1 MKMIKLYYSK
11 DNKYIIA
18 ELYNKYNK
26 ITVEYAENI
35 AILKQKILY
44 KLVNPKPNNNVYKYY
59 WKQFY
64 DKIKIP
70 TLICGVYSKKDISP
84 SKSENIKKKNVSSL
98 LYT

>member
-1 MKMIKLYYSK
+1 MLKLYYSK

-44 KLVNPKPNNNVYKYY
+44 KLVNPKPNNNVYTYY
-59 WKQFY
+59 WKIFY
-64 DKIKIP
+64 DKIKNI
-70 TLICGVYSKKDISP
+70 TEKEFNDRLEENMKD
-84 SKSENIKKKNVSSL
+84 NIGYVL
-98 LYT
+98 FY

>member
-1 MKMIKLYYSK
+1 MLKLYYSK

-44 KLVNPKPNNNVYKYY
+44 KLVNPKPNNNVYTYY
-59 WKQFY
+59 WKIFY
-64 DKIKIP
+64 DKIKNI
-70 TLICGVYSKKDISP
+70 TEKEFNDRLEENMKD
-84 SKSENIKKKNVSSL
+84 NIDYVL
-98 LYT
+98 FY

>member
-1 MKMIKLYYSK
+1 MLKLYYSK

-44 KLVNPKPNNNVYKYY
+44 KLVNPKPNNKTYKYF
-59 WKQFY
+59 WKLFY
-64 DKIKIP
+64 DKIKNI
-70 TLICGVYSKKDISP
+70 TKEEFNEKLEENMKD
-84 SKSENIKKKNVSSL
+84 NIGYVL
-98 LYT
+98 FY

>member
-18 ELYNKYNK
+18 ELYNNYNK

-59 WKQFY
+59 WKLFY
-64 DKIKIP
+64 DKIKNI
-70 TLICGVYSKKDISP
+70 TQEDFDNRLEENMKD
-84 SKSENIKKKNVSSL
+84 NIDYVL
-98 LYT
+98 FQ

>member
-1 MKMIKLYYSK
+1 MLKLYYSK

-44 KLVNPKPNNNVYKYY
+44 KLVNPKPNNNVYTYY
-59 WKQFY
+59 
-64 DKIKIP
+64 
-70 TLICGVYSKKDISP
+70 
-84 SKSENIKKKNVSSL
+84 
-98 LYT
+98 